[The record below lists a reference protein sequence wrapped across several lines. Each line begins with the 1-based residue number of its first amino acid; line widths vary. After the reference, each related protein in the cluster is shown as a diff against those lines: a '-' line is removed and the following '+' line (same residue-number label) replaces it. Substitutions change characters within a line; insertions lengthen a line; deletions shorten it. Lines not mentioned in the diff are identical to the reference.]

1 MKRFWLL
8 VILISFGC
16 IVSSCAFSRNVDFT
30 KVTDEEQAYFDQI
43 NLADKYVYATL
54 NDQEKYY
61 YRKMLKCLMN
71 YEDSVTIQSIDYN
84 VMETAYKAIRRD
96 YGGIFWVDGYRYETT
111 KDATVFTPTYSM
123 TQDEKGWYAT
133 QIKNDVAEVTAKL
146 RGNDYDKVKALYE
159 YLVKNVAY
167 NESAENGQNILSVFL
182 ENETVCNG
190 YASATQYVLDLV
202 GVESIIVT
210 GYSGN
215 EKHAW
220 NYVMLNGNWY
230 QMDVTYGAT
239 SDRVDGIDYLYMTM
253 TDDICNMNHIADDT
267 YVPPV
272 CDSMED
278 NYFVQEGMFFKST
291 QMGELS
297 KYIETQYNKKNP
309 EIIFVTDCDITS
321 AYVKEHILSDKNIV
335 KLCTGVNTMQYEF
348 SEAYNFFA
356 LYLQ

>member
-71 YEDSVTIQSIDYN
+71 YEDSVTIPSIDYN

-123 TQDEKGWYAT
+123 TQDQKGWYAT

-267 YVPPV
+267 
-272 CDSMED
+272 
-278 NYFVQEGMFFKST
+278 
-291 QMGELS
+291 
-297 KYIETQYNKKNP
+297 
-309 EIIFVTDCDITS
+309 
-321 AYVKEHILSDKNIV
+321 
-335 KLCTGVNTMQYEF
+335 
-348 SEAYNFFA
+348 
-356 LYLQ
+356 